1 MNKHHC
7 CPQDGHCV
15 METTAMKRVI
25 SIIIEIYTEDFR
37 ARKKGL
43 LTFWKGQEYLG

>member
-7 CPQDGHCV
+7 CPQDDHCV
-15 METTAMKRVI
+15 TETATKHVI
-25 SIIIEIYTEDFR
+25 SIVIDIYSEDYR
-37 ARKKGL
+37 TRKKGL